1 MSMSRMA
8 EEAIKMDPS
17 LSDASRVR
25 NCHACLLRHI
35 ACTAIDIDDDVLRAA
50 KELARREK
58 TTAVVT
64 TRPEAATVGEELAE
78 YLVGNEQRLRRIGN
92 RMDQVTSAPQ
102 VTFAA
107 LLVVVHELRRLSQ
120 GHLRPSSGSISQL
133 RWSRR
138 RNLLALLCQ
147 EDSANMGV
155 WFFSPSKIRTAA

>member
-1 MSMSRMA
+1 MSRMA
-8 EEAIKMDPS
+8 EEEIKMDPS

-25 NCHACLLRHI
+25 NCHAGLLRHI
-35 ACTAIDIDDDVLRAA
+35 ACTAIDIDDDVWRAA

-58 TTAVVT
+58 TTPVVT
-64 TRPEAATVGEELAE
+64 TRPEAATVEDELAE
-78 YLVGNEQRLRRIGN
+78 YLVANEQRLRRIGD

-120 GHLRPSSGSISQL
+120 GHLRPSSRSISQL

-138 RNLLALLCQ
+138 RTLLALLCP
-147 EDSANMGV
+147 EDSAHMGV
-155 WFFSPSKIRTAA
+155 CFSSPSTIRTAA